1 MPILP
6 LPCQRSRFAIPED
19 VCYLNSAYMSALLES
34 VRVAGELA
42 VGLKSQPWHVKAE
55 HWFERVEKARE
66 LFARLIHASANDIA
80 LVPSVSYG
88 IGTAAKNAALA
99 AGETIVVMQ
108 DQFPSAIYPW
118 RRKAAEA
125 RGAVVTVPRPA
136 DHDWTPKLLEAID
149 ARCRIVSLPAC
160 HWSDGALIDLHA
172 IGARAREVG
181 AQLVLDLSQSAGAA
195 PFDLAGIDPDWICA
209 PAYKWLLGPY
219 SAGFLYAAPRQQHG
233 VPLEENWIV
242 RAGSEDFS
250 RLVDYVDDYREGAR
264 RFDVG
269 ERSNF
274 ILVPMLIAGLEQ
286 LLEWEVPRVA
296 ETLRQTNA
304 SLAQIAA
311 RHGLEALPETLRSP
325 HLLGLEAPEGLPPDL
340 VSKLAEQS
348 VYVGRRGHALRV
360 APHVHVSDEDLQR
373 FDTALGRALAR

>member
-1 MPILP
+1 MPVLP
-6 LPCQRSRFAIPED
+6 LPCQRARFAIPDD
-19 VCYLNSAYMSALLES
+19 VCYLNTAYMSALLES
-34 VRVAGELA
+34 VRLAGESA
-42 VGLKSQPWHVKAE
+42 VGLKSRPWQVKAE
-55 HWFERVEKARE
+55 HWFARVERARALFGE
-66 LFARLIHASANDIA
+66 LIGASADDIA
-80 LVPSVSYG
+80 LVPSASYG
-88 IGTAAKNAALA
+88 IAAAAKNAPLA
-99 AGETIVVMQ
+99 SGQTIVVMQ
-108 DQFPSAIYPW
+108 DQFPSAVYPW

-125 RGAVVTVPRPA
+125 GGSVVTVARPA
-136 DHDWTPKLLEAID
+136 DHDWTAALLEVID
-149 ARCRIVSLPAC
+149 ARCRVVSLPAC

-172 IGARAREVG
+172 VGARARDVG

-219 SAGFLYAAPRQQHG
+219 SAGFLYAAPRQQTG

-250 RLVDYVDDYREGAR
+250 RLVDYVDEYREGAR

-286 LLEWEVPRVA
+286 LLEWGVERIA

-304 SLAQIAA
+304 TLAAIAE
-311 RHGLEALPETLRSP
+311 RHGLRALPAELRSP
-325 HLLGLEAPEGLPPDL
+325 HILGLEAPDGLPADL
-340 VSKLAEQS
+340 IPKLAEQS
-348 VYVGRRGHALRV
+348 VYIGLRGNALRV
-360 APHVHVSDEDLQR
+360 APHVHVSDADLQR
-373 FDTALGRALAR
+373 FDYALGRALA